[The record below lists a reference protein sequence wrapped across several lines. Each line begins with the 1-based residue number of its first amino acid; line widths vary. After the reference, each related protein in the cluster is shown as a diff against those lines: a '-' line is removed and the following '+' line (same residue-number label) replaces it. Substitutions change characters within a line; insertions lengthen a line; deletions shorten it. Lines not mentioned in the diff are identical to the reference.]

1 VIPEV
6 LPREALER
14 TRAVLQTPELTRV
27 ERRAAVLPLWASLVT
42 ALASG
47 PIMDAGFPDRDW
59 WPLTLV
65 GIGLV
70 LVALIGR
77 TVPQA
82 LLVGFVA
89 GLSFYLIHIEWASLF
104 LGDLPMAALS
114 VLESIFCAIGAAFIA
129 LAYRWIPRAWPSRVG
144 RLGLLPVVIAA
155 IWVTREFVTSTWPYG
170 GFAWGRV
177 ALSQSAGPLAPLFAW
192 VGITGVS
199 FVMVWVVALV
209 IDAFRM
215 TDAPRLARASV
226 AVGLATALV
235 AVPAFPLVL
244 SGSTTVAAVQGN
256 GKAGY
261 FDEREQ
267 GDLLAAQVEATR
279 PLYGD
284 KVDLVVWPEGASDID
299 PLRSKYAASVFDYV
313 SEHMNAPLIAG
324 TITERANGDTTEIF
338 NTSLLWRAGEGAVDY
353 YDKQHPI
360 PFGEYV
366 PNRAFWEPFAPDL
379 IGLIGRE
386 YSQGTT
392 DMVFD
397 LGSVIVGLNICFDI
411 SDDRV
416 MIDSVR
422 QGAQLIL
429 AQTNNA
435 DFGHTDESVQQ
446 LAIARI
452 RALELGR
459 TVVNISTVG
468 TSAIIAPDGSFID
481 RLPTYTA
488 DAMVATVPTSDTI
501 TPAVVIGGS
510 LAWGIALFAI
520 AALSIAGAAVRG
532 GADVR
537 SGASVRAG
545 AAVRSGAS
553 RARTD
558 AFRIDPRG

>member
-1 VIPEV
+1 M
-6 LPREALER
+6 
-14 TRAVLQTPELTRV
+14 
-27 ERRAAVLPLWASLVT
+27 PLWAALIT

-47 PIMDAGFPDRDW
+47 PILDAGFPDRDL
-59 WPLTLV
+59 WPLNFI

-70 LVALIGR
+70 LVSLIGR

-82 LLVGFVA
+82 LLVGCVA

-104 LGDLPMAALS
+104 LGDLPMVALS
-114 VLESIFCAIGAAFIA
+114 VLESIFCAIGAAFLT
-129 LAYRWIPRAWPSRVG
+129 LAYRWVPRAWPSRLG
-144 RLGLLPVVIAA
+144 RLGLLPLVIAA

-177 ALSQSAGPLAPLFAW
+177 ALSQSAGPLTPLFAW

-199 FVMVWVVALV
+199 YVMVWLVALV
-209 IDAFRM
+209 IEAIRT
-215 TDAPRLARASV
+215 TDAPRLVRASTAV
-226 AVGLATALV
+226 ALATAIV
-235 AVPAFPLVL
+235 VVPAFPLVL

-256 GKAGY
+256 GKAAY

-267 GDLLAAQVEATR
+267 GDLLAAQVDATR
-279 PLYGD
+279 PLYGE

-299 PLRSKYAASVFDYV
+299 PLRSDYAAGVFDYV
-313 SEHMNAPLIAG
+313 SEQMDAPLIAG
-324 TITERANGDTTEIF
+324 TITERETGEGSDGRTEIF
-338 NTSLLWRAGEGAVDY
+338 NTSLLWKSGEGVVDY

-366 PNRAFWEPFAPDL
+366 PNRDFWEPFAPDL

-386 YSQGTT
+386 YSAGTT

-397 LGSVIVGLNICFDI
+397 LGSVVVGLNICFDI

-435 DFGHTDESVQQ
+435 DFGRTDESVQQ

-468 TSAIIAPDGSFID
+468 TSAIISPDGSFID

-510 LAWGIALFAI
+510 LAWGFALFAI
-520 AALSIAGAAVRG
+520 AALTIAGAAVRG
-532 GADVR
+532 RDEP
-537 SGASVRAG
+537 
-545 AAVRSGAS
+545 
-553 RARTD
+553 D
-558 AFRIDPRG
+558 A